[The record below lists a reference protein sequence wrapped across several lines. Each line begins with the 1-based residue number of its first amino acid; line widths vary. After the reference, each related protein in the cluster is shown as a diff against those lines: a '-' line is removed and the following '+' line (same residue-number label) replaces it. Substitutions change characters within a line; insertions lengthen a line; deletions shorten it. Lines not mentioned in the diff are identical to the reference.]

1 MSLLLRLP
9 PEIMFNILRLL
20 GSAFFHQ
27 DIRRLLISKWWYAF
41 AWSVFCQDLKLH
53 AGSLERFV
61 LASKRANLL
70 HSIRKYVQTV
80 DLGLNGFEDWHSTL
94 STSNATEST
103 DVDLEVVHVWT
114 SKLNGYMADLAG
126 ILQQCTKLR
135 LLKIE
140 ARPERHPLHLR
151 LQRRDYLTASP
162 LASLVSISQLT
173 CLEIDTAGTHLMD
186 DNDGPKLHLCSK
198 IRTLLPTLRRLR
210 YRMSSVCPTLLDV
223 SAGGM
228 PLALE
233 EVIINLSLSDNRGS
247 DTSYRYPSRCEALPE
262 DNFPRLKADMESC
275 ARELVLQMNNLR
287 IFRILSHTFPG
298 MDLHSFDVL
307 AERQMILA
315 PTASWDADGEEL
327 EERVSEKDLFDSDSS
342 SEEFFISL

>member
-1 MSLLLRLP
+1 MSLLRLP
-9 PEIMFNILRLL
+9 PEIIFNILRLL

-27 DIRRLLISKWWYAF
+27 DIRRLLISKWWYEF
-41 AWSVFCQDLKLH
+41 AWPVFCQDVKLH

-61 LASKRANLL
+61 LASKRVKLL

-80 DLGLNGFEDWHSTL
+80 DLGLDGFEDWHSTL

-103 DVDLEVVHVWT
+103 EIDLQVVHVWT
-114 SKLNGYMADLAG
+114 SKLNGYIADLAG

-140 ARPERHPLHLR
+140 ARPERHPLPLR
-151 LQRRDYLTASP
+151 LQRRHYLAASP
-162 LASLVSISQLT
+162 LAGLVSISSQLT

-186 DNDGPKLHLCSK
+186 DKDAPKLHLCNK

-210 YRMSSVCPTLLDV
+210 CRMSSVCPTLLDV
-223 SAGGM
+223 SAGGR

-247 DTSYRYPSRCEALPE
+247 DTSYRYPSRCEALPN
-262 DNFPRLKADMESC
+262 DNFLRLKADMESC
-275 ARELVLQMNNLR
+275 ARELVLQMNNSR

-327 EERVSEKDLFDSDSS
+327 KERVSAQDLFDSDSS
-342 SEEFFISL
+342 SEEFLL